1 MATVELPALYVD
13 TVSPFAETRRP
24 LLINRTPGPEE
35 EDVPIDASLELE
47 LVDIGADGI
56 ARAATRVWVDD
67 VLAFEGEASVEVA
80 PAFAGP
86 LAEVTQTADSLRVVL
101 HPAVPLVSQS
111 TVSVRVVSATDGG
124 AHLLDETYTFTVEDR
139 TAPRLV
145 GAQALAPK
153 SVRLAFDEGVRVP
166 PSARFTFTFTF
177 TARGAPAVPVA
188 AIEAAADGPLV
199 HLVLDTELTPDVV
212 YEVRV
217 EGVTDARGNLV
228 LVPYHRATFAG
239 FRPARPPS
247 RSFQLWDMLPQHNR
261 RDDVTGDLHRF
272 IACLQEVTDLLLAD
286 LDAFPDVFD
295 LERAPEAFLDAI
307 LQDLGN
313 PFAFEMD
320 VLARRRLAAILTEMY
335 QQKGTALG
343 LRNAIRF
350 FLGIEVRAI
359 SPFASDTL
367 VLGESELGV
376 DWVLGPSERFARY
389 AFNIEVERLLSQ
401 AERQRLRT
409 LVEYLKPAHTHFVD
423 LVEPLPPVLPEHW
436 ELGLSELGETSTLH

>member
-1 MATVELPALYVD
+1 M
-13 TVSPFAETRRP
+13 
-24 LLINRTPGPEE
+24 
-35 EDVPIDASLELE
+35 
-47 LVDIGADGI
+47 DGI
-56 ARAATRVWVDD
+56 ARAATRVWVDEF
-67 VLAFEGEASVEVA
+67 LAFEGGADVEVQ

-86 LAEVTQTADSLRVVL
+86 LAEVTQTGDTLRVVL
-101 HPAVPLVSQS
+101 HPAVPLDSQA
-111 TVSVRVVSATDGG
+111 TVSVRVVSATAGG
-124 AHLLDETYTFTVEDR
+124 AHLLDDTYTFTMEDR
-139 TAPRLV
+139 TAPRLL
-145 GAQALAPK
+145 GAQAVGPK
-153 SVRLAFDEGVRVP
+153 SVRLAFDEDVRAP
-166 PSARFTFTFTF
+166 PAARFTFTP
-177 TARGAPAVPVA
+177 RGAPAVPVA
-188 AIEAAADGPLV
+188 ATEAAAEGALV
-199 HLVLDTELTPDVV
+199 HLALDTELTPDVV
-212 YEVRV
+212 YEVSV
-217 EGVTDARGNLV
+217 EGVTDTHGNLV
-228 LVPYHRATFAG
+228 LAPHHRATFTG

-247 RSFQLWDMLPQHNR
+247 RHFQLWDMLPRHNR
-261 RDDVTGDLHRF
+261 RADVTGDLHRF
-272 IACLQEVTDLLLAD
+272 ISCLQEVTDLLLSD

-436 ELGLSELGETSTLH
+436 ELGLSELGETSRLH

>member
-13 TVSPFAETRRP
+13 TVSLLAEARRP
-24 LLINRTPGPEE
+24 LLLNRSPGPGE
-35 EDVPIDASLELE
+35 EDVPVDSALELE
-47 LVDIGADGI
+47 LVDVGTDGI
-56 ARAATRVWVDD
+56 AREATRVWVDGI
-67 VLAFEGEASVEVA
+67 LAFAGGDSVEVQ

-86 LAEVTQTADSLRVVL
+86 QAEVAQTADTLRVVL
-101 HPAVPLVSQS
+101 HPATPLASQAS
-111 TVSVRVVSATDGG
+111 VSVRVVSATAGG
-124 AHLLDETYTFTVEDR
+124 EHLLDETYSFSVEDR

-145 GAQALAPK
+145 SALAVGQK
-153 SVRLAFDEGVRVP
+153 AVRLAFDEDVKVP
-166 PSARFTFTFTF
+166 PTARFAF

-188 AIEAAADGPLV
+188 DLEAVADGAFV
-199 HLVLDTELTPDVV
+199 HLVFDTEMTPDVV
-212 YEVRV
+212 YEVLV
-217 EGVTDARGNLV
+217 DGVTDAHGNPV
-228 LVPYHRATFAG
+228 LAPYHRATFAG

-247 RSFQLWDMLPQHNR
+247 RHFTLWEMLPGHNR
-261 RDDVTGDLHRF
+261 RDDVTGDLRRF
-272 IACLQEVTDLLLAD
+272 ISCLQEVTDLLLAD
-286 LDAFPDVFD
+286 LDAFPDDFD

-313 PFAFEMD
+313 PFAFELD
-320 VLARRRLAAILTEMY
+320 VLGRRRLASVLVAMY

-376 DWVLGPSERFARY
+376 NWVLGPSERFARY
-389 AFNIEVERLLSQ
+389 AFNIEVERPLSP
-401 AERQRLRT
+401 EECQRLRA

-423 LVEPLPPVLPEHW
+423 LVEPLPLIVPEHW
-436 ELGLSELGETSTLH
+436 ELGVSELGETTTLH

>member
-1 MATVELPALYVD
+1 MQ
-13 TVSPFAETRRP
+13 
-24 LLINRTPGPEE
+24 
-35 EDVPIDASLELE
+35 
-47 LVDIGADGI
+47 
-56 ARAATRVWVDD
+56 
-67 VLAFEGEASVEVA
+67 

-86 LAEVTQTADSLRVVL
+86 LAAATQTADTLRVVL
-101 HPAVPLVSQS
+101 HPAVPLASQA
-111 TVSVRVVSATDGG
+111 TVSVHVISATAGG

-145 GAQALAPK
+145 GAQAVGPK
-153 SVRLAFDEGVRVP
+153 SVRLAFYESVRVP
-166 PSARFTFTFTF
+166 PSACFTLTP
-177 TARGAPAVPVA
+177 RGAPAVPVVVT
-188 AIEAAADGPLV
+188 EAAADGLLV
-199 HLVLDTELTPDVV
+199 HFALDTELTPDVV

-217 EGVTDARGNLV
+217 EGVTDAHGNLV
-228 LVPYHRATFAG
+228 LAPYHRATFAG

-247 RSFQLWDMLPQHNR
+247 RHFRLWDMLPRHNR

-272 IACLQEVTDLLLAD
+272 VSCLQEVTDLLLSD

-313 PFAFEMD
+313 PFAFELD
-320 VLARRRLAAILTEMY
+320 VLARRRLAAILVHMY

-389 AFNIEVERLLSQ
+389 AFNVEVDRLLTLS
-401 AERQRLRT
+401 ERQRLRA

-423 LVEPLPPVLPEHW
+423 MVEPLPPILPEHW
-436 ELGLSELGETSTLH
+436 ELGLSELGETTVLH

>member
-13 TVSPFAETRRP
+13 TVSLLAETRR
-24 LLINRTPGPEE
+24 LLLLNRSPGPGEE
-35 EDVPIDASLELE
+35 GVPVDSALELE
-47 LVDIGADGI
+47 MVDIGTDGI
-56 ARAATRVWVDD
+56 SRAGTRVWVDGI
-67 VLAFEGEASVEVA
+67 LAFAGVDSVEVQ

-86 LAEVTQTADSLRVVL
+86 LAEVAQTADTLRVVL
-101 HPAVPLVSQS
+101 HPATPLASQAS
-111 TVSVRVVSATDGG
+111 VSVRVVSATAGG
-124 AHLLDETYTFTVEDR
+124 AHHLDETYIFSVEDR

-153 SVRLAFDEGVRVP
+153 SVRLAFDEDVRVP
-166 PSARFTFTFTF
+166 SSARFTF

-188 AIEAAADGPLV
+188 ALEAAADGALV
-199 HLVLDTELTPDVV
+199 HLVLDTELTPDVA
-212 YEVRV
+212 YEVLV
-217 EGVTDARGNLV
+217 DGVTDAHGNPV
-228 LVPYHRATFAG
+228 LAPYHRATFAG

-247 RSFQLWDMLPQHNR
+247 RHFALWEMLPGHNR

-272 IACLQEVTDLLLAD
+272 VSCLQEVTDLLLAD

-313 PFAFEMD
+313 PFAFELD
-320 VLARRRLAAILTEMY
+320 VLGRRRLASVLVAMY

-389 AFNIEVERLLSQ
+389 AFNIGVDRLLTL
-401 AERQRLRT
+401 AERQRLRA
-409 LVEYLKPAHTHFVD
+409 LVGYLKPAHTHFVD
-423 LVEPLPPVLPEHW
+423 LVEPLPPILPEHW
-436 ELGLSELGETSTLH
+436 ELGLSELGETTTLH

>member
-13 TVSPFAETRRP
+13 TVALSAEARRP
-24 LLINRTPGPEE
+24 LLLNRAPGPEE
-35 EDVPIDASLELE
+35 ADVPVDAALELE
-47 LVDIGADGI
+47 LVDVGVDGI
-56 ARAATRVWVDD
+56 ARAATSVWVDG
-67 VLAFEGEASVEVA
+67 VLAFAGGAGLEVQ
-80 PAFAGP
+80 PTFAGP
-86 LAEVTQTADSLRVVL
+86 LAEVTQTADTLRVVL
-101 HPAVPLVSQS
+101 HPAVPLASQA
-111 TVSVRVVSATDGG
+111 TVSVRVVSATAGG
-124 AHLLDETYTFTVEDR
+124 EHLLDETYTFTVEDR

-145 GAQALAPK
+145 GAQAVGPK
-153 SVRLAFDEGVRVP
+153 SVRLAFDEDVRVP
-166 PSARFTFTFTF
+166 PTAHFTFTP
-177 TARGAPAVPVA
+177 RGAPAVPVA
-188 AIEAAADGPLV
+188 FADAAVDGVLV
-199 HLVLDTELTPDVV
+199 HLALDTEMTPDVV

-217 EGVTDARGNLV
+217 EGVTDAHGNPV
-228 LVPYHRATFAG
+228 LAPYHRAAFAG
-239 FRPARPPS
+239 FRPAQPPS
-247 RSFQLWDMLPQHNR
+247 RHFQLWDMLPGHNR
-261 RDDVTGDLHRF
+261 RDDVTGDLRRF
-272 IACLQEVTDLLLAD
+272 ISCLQEVTDLLLAD

-295 LERAPEAFLDAI
+295 LERAPESFLDAI

-313 PFAFEMD
+313 PFAFELD
-320 VLARRRLAAILTEMY
+320 VLARRRLASVLVDMY

-389 AFNIEVERLLSQ
+389 AFNVEVERLLSP

-436 ELGLSELGETSTLH
+436 ELGFSELGETTKLH

>member
-1 MATVELPALYVD
+1 MATVELPTLYVD
-13 TVSPFAETRRP
+13 TVSLFTETRRP
-24 LLINRTPGPEE
+24 LLLNRAPGPGE
-35 EDVPIDASLELE
+35 EDVPVDSVLELE
-47 LVDIGADGI
+47 LVDVGVDGI
-56 ARAATRVWVDD
+56 ARASTRVWVGG
-67 VLAFEGEASVEVA
+67 VLAFEGGASAEVT

-86 LAEVTQTADSLRVVL
+86 LAEVTQSADTLRVVL
-101 HPAVPLVSQS
+101 HPAVPLASQAS
-111 TVSVRVVSATDGG
+111 VSVRVVSATAGA
-124 AHLLDETYTFTVEDR
+124 AHLLDEAYTFTVEDSM
-139 TAPRLV
+139 APRLV

-153 SVRLAFDEGVRVP
+153 AVRLAFDEDVRVP
-166 PSARFTFTFTF
+166 SSARFTFTP
-177 TARGAPAVPVA
+177 RGAPAVPVA
-188 AIEAAADGPLV
+188 SLEAAAEGPLV

-217 EGVTDARGNLV
+217 EGVTDARGNPV
-228 LVPYHRATFAG
+228 LAPYHRATFPG

-247 RSFQLWDMLPQHNR
+247 RSFQLWDMLPRHNR

-272 IACLQEVTDLLLAD
+272 ISCLQEVTDLLLSD

-295 LERAPEAFLDAI
+295 LERAPESFLDAI

-313 PFAFEMD
+313 PFAFELD
-320 VLARRRLAAILTEMY
+320 VLVRRRLAAILVDMY

-389 AFNIEVERLLSQ
+389 AFNVEVERLLSP

-423 LVEPLPPVLPEHW
+423 LVEPLPPILPEHW
-436 ELGLSELGETSTLH
+436 ELGLSELGETTTLH

>member
-13 TVSPFAETRRP
+13 TVALFAETRRP
-24 LLINRTPGPEE
+24 LLLNRAPGPEE
-35 EDVPIDASLELE
+35 VDVPVDAALELE
-47 LVDIGADGI
+47 LVDVGTDSI
-56 ARAATRVWVDD
+56 ARAATRVWVDG
-67 VLAFEGEASVEVA
+67 VLAFAGGDSVEVV

-86 LAEVTQTADSLRVVL
+86 LAEVRQTADTLRVVL
-101 HPAVPLVSQS
+101 HPAVPLASQA
-111 TVSVRVVSATDGG
+111 TVSVRVVSTTAGG
-124 AHLLDETYTFTVEDR
+124 EHLLDETYTFTVEDR

-145 GAQALAPK
+145 GAQAVGPK
-153 SVRLAFDEGVRVP
+153 SVRLAFDENVRVP
-166 PSARFTFTFTF
+166 PTAHFTFTP
-177 TARGAPAVPVA
+177 RDAPAVPVA
-188 AIEAAADGPLV
+188 ALKAAADGPLV
-199 HLVLDTELTPDVV
+199 HLGLDTEMTPDVV
-212 YEVRV
+212 YEVLV
-217 EGVTDARGNLV
+217 QGVTDAHGNPV
-228 LVPYHRATFAG
+228 LAPYHRATFSG

-247 RSFQLWDMLPQHNR
+247 RHFQLWDMLPGHNR
-261 RDDVTGDLHRF
+261 RDDVTGDLYRF
-272 IACLQEVTDLLLAD
+272 ISCLQEVTDLLLSD
-286 LDAFPDVFD
+286 LDTFPDFFD

-313 PFAFEMD
+313 PFAFELD
-320 VLARRRLAAILTEMY
+320 VLARRRLASVLVEMY

-389 AFNIEVERLLSQ
+389 AFNVEVERLLSSS
-401 AERQRLRT
+401 EHQRLRA

-423 LVEPLPPVLPEHW
+423 LVEPLPPILPEHW
-436 ELGLSELGETSTLH
+436 EVGLSELGETTTLH

>member
-13 TVSPFAETRRP
+13 TVSLFAETRRP

-35 EDVPIDASLELE
+35 EDVPLDASLELE

-67 VLAFEGEASVEVA
+67 VLAFEGGADIEVQ

-86 LAEVTQTADSLRVVL
+86 RAEVTQTADALRVVL
-101 HPAVPLVSQS
+101 HPAVPLVSQA
-111 TVSVRVVSATDGG
+111 TVSVRVVSATAGG

-153 SVRLAFDEGVRVP
+153 SVRLAFDEDVLVP
-166 PSARFTFTFTF
+166 PTARFTF
-177 TARGAPAVPVA
+177 TARGAPAVPGASVGT
-188 AIEAAADGPLV
+188 AADGPLV
-199 HLVLDTELTPDVV
+199 HLALDTELTPDVG
-212 YEVRV
+212 YEVLV
-217 EGVTDARGNLV
+217 EGVTDAHDNPV
-228 LVPYHRATFAG
+228 LAPYHRAIFTG
-239 FRPARPPS
+239 FRPARPSS
-247 RSFQLWDMLPQHNR
+247 RHFQLWDMLPRHNR

-272 IACLQEVTDLLLAD
+272 ISCLQEVTDLLLAD

-367 VLGESELGV
+367 SLGESELGV

-389 AFNIEVERLLSQ
+389 AFNVEVERLLTLT
-401 AERQRLRT
+401 ERQRLRT
-409 LVEYLKPAHTHFVD
+409 LVEYLKPAHTHFID
-423 LVEPLPPVLPEHW
+423 LVEPLPPILPEHW
-436 ELGLSELGETSTLH
+436 ELGLSELGETTTLH

>member
-1 MATVELPALYVD
+1 MATVELPTLYVD
-13 TVSPFAETRRP
+13 TISLFAETHRP
-24 LLINRTPGPEE
+24 LLLNRAPGPGE
-35 EDVPIDASLELE
+35 EDVPVDSALELE
-47 LVDIGADGI
+47 VVDVGVDGI
-56 ARAATRVWVDD
+56 ARATTRVWVDG
-67 VLAFEGEASVEVA
+67 VLAFAGGDSVEVQ

-86 LAEVTQTADSLRVVL
+86 LAEVTQTVGTLRLVL
-101 HPAVPLVSQS
+101 HPAVPLASQE
-111 TVSVRVVSATDGG
+111 TISVRVVSATAGG
-124 AHLLDETYTFTVEDR
+124 EHLLDETYTFTVEDR

-145 GAQALAPK
+145 GVQSLAPK
-153 SVRLAFDEGVRVP
+153 SVRLAFDEDVRVP
-166 PSARFTFTFTF
+166 SSARFTLTP
-177 TARGAPAVPVA
+177 RGAPAVPVA
-188 AIEAAADGPLV
+188 ALGASADGPLV

-217 EGVTDARGNLV
+217 EGVTDAHGNPV
-228 LVPYHRATFAG
+228 LAPYHRATFKG

-247 RSFQLWDMLPQHNR
+247 RSFQLWHMLPGHNR

-313 PFAFEMD
+313 PFAFELD
-320 VLARRRLAAILTEMY
+320 VLARRRLASVLVEMY

-389 AFNIEVERLLSQ
+389 AFNVEVERLLSP

-423 LVEPLPPVLPEHW
+423 LVEPLPPILPEHW
-436 ELGLSELGETSTLH
+436 ELGLSELGETTTLH

>member
-1 MATVELPALYVD
+1 MATVELPTLYVD
-13 TVSPFAETRRP
+13 TVSLFAETRRT
-24 LLINRTPGPEE
+24 LLLNRAPGPGE
-35 EDVPIDASLELE
+35 EDVSVDSVLELE
-47 LVDIGADGI
+47 LVDVGVDGI
-56 ARAATRVWVDD
+56 ARAATRVWVGG
-67 VLAFEGEASVEVA
+67 VLAFEGGASAEVT

-86 LAEVTQTADSLRVVL
+86 LAEVTQSADTLRVVL
-101 HPAVPLVSQS
+101 HPAVPLASQAP
-111 TVSVRVVSATDGG
+111 VSVRVVSATAGA

-153 SVRLAFDEGVRVP
+153 SVRLAFDESVRVP
-166 PSARFTFTFTF
+166 PSARFTFTP
-177 TARGAPAVPVA
+177 RGAPAVPVA
-188 AIEAAADGPLV
+188 SLEAAADGPLV

-217 EGVTDARGNLV
+217 EGVTDAHGNPV
-228 LVPYHRATFAG
+228 LAPYHRATFPG

-247 RSFQLWDMLPQHNR
+247 RHFQLWDMLPRHNR
-261 RDDVTGDLHRF
+261 RDDVTGDLRRF
-272 IACLQEVTDLLLAD
+272 ISCLQEVTDLLLAD

-313 PFAFEMD
+313 PFAFD
-320 VLARRRLAAILTEMY
+320 LDGLARRRLGAILVDMY
-335 QQKGTALG
+335 KQKGTALG

-389 AFNIEVERLLSQ
+389 AFNVEVERLLSP

-409 LVEYLKPAHTHFVD
+409 LIEYLKPAHTHFVD
-423 LVEPLPPVLPEHW
+423 LVEPLPPILPEHW
-436 ELGLSELGETSTLH
+436 ELGLSELGETTTLH

>member
-13 TVSPFAETRRP
+13 TVSLFAETRRP
-24 LLINRTPGPEE
+24 LLLNRAPGPGE
-35 EDVPIDASLELE
+35 EDVLVDSVLELE
-47 LVDIGADGI
+47 LVDVGADGI
-56 ARAATRVWVDD
+56 ARAATRVWVDGL
-67 VLAFEGEASVEVA
+67 LAFEGGASVEVL
-80 PAFAGP
+80 PGFAGP
-86 LAEVTQTADSLRVVL
+86 LADVTQTADMLRVVL
-101 HPAVPLVSQS
+101 HPAVPLASQA
-111 TVSVRVVSATDGG
+111 TVSVRVNSTTAGG
-124 AHLLDETYTFTVEDR
+124 EHRLDETYTFTVEDR

-145 GAQALAPK
+145 GAQAVGPK
-153 SVRLAFDEGVRVP
+153 SVRLAFDEAVRVP
-166 PSARFTFTFTF
+166 PSARFTFTP
-177 TARGAPAVPVA
+177 RGAPAVPVA
-188 AIEAAADGPLV
+188 SLEAAADGLLV

-217 EGVTDARGNLV
+217 EGVTDAHGNPV
-228 LVPYHRATFAG
+228 LAPYHRATFSG

-247 RSFQLWDMLPQHNR
+247 RSFQLWDMLPRHNR
-261 RDDVTGDLHRF
+261 RDDMTGDLHRF
-272 IACLQEVTDLLLAD
+272 ISCLQEVTDLLLAD

-313 PFAFEMD
+313 PFAFELD
-320 VLARRRLAAILTEMY
+320 VLARRRLAAVLVDMY
-335 QQKGTALG
+335 RQKGTALG

-376 DWVLGPSERFARY
+376 DWVLSPSERFARY
-389 AFNIEVERLLSQ
+389 AFNVEVERLLSP
-401 AERQRLRT
+401 AERQRLRS

-423 LVEPLPPVLPEHW
+423 LVEPLPPILPEHW
-436 ELGLSELGETSTLH
+436 ELGLSELGETTTLH

>member
-13 TVSPFAETRRP
+13 TVSLFAETRRP
-24 LLINRTPGPEE
+24 LLLNRAPGPEE
-35 EDVPIDASLELE
+35 ANVPVNAALELE
-47 LVDIGADGI
+47 LVDVGTDGI
-56 ARAATRVWVDD
+56 ARAATRVWVDGFP
-67 VLAFEGEASVEVA
+67 AFEGGADVEVQ

-86 LAEVTQTADSLRVVL
+86 LAEVTQTADTLRVVL
-101 HPAVPLVSQS
+101 HPAVPLVSQA
-111 TVSVRVVSATDGG
+111 TVSVRVVSATAGG

-145 GAQALAPK
+145 SAQALASK
-153 SVRLAFDEGVRVP
+153 SVRLAFDEDVRVP
-166 PSARFTFTFTF
+166 PSARITFTP
-177 TARGAPAVPVA
+177 RGAPAVPVA
-188 AIEAAADGPLV
+188 ALEAAADGPLV
-199 HLVLDTELTPDVV
+199 HLALDTEMTPDVG
-212 YEVRV
+212 YEVLV
-217 EGVTDARGNLV
+217 EGVTDAHGNLV
-228 LVPYHRATFAG
+228 LAPYHRAIFTG
-239 FRPARPPS
+239 FRPTRPPS
-247 RSFQLWDMLPQHNR
+247 RHFQLWDMLPRHNR

-272 IACLQEVTDLLLAD
+272 ISCLQEVTDLLLAD

-295 LERAPEAFLDAI
+295 LERAPESFLDGI

-313 PFAFEMD
+313 PFAFELD
-320 VLARRRLAAILTEMY
+320 VLARRRLAAILVDMY

-389 AFNIEVERLLSQ
+389 AFNVEVERLLSP

-409 LVEYLKPAHTHFVD
+409 LVDYLKPAHTHFVD
-423 LVEPLPPVLPEHW
+423 LVEPLPPILPEHW
-436 ELGLSELGETSTLH
+436 ELGLSELGETTTLH

>member
-13 TVSPFAETRRP
+13 TVSLFAETRRP
-24 LLINRTPGPEE
+24 LLLNRAPGPEE
-35 EDVPIDASLELE
+35 ADVPVDAALELE
-47 LVDIGADGI
+47 LVDVGTDGI
-56 ARAATRVWVDD
+56 ARAATRVWVDG
-67 VLAFEGEASVEVA
+67 VLAFEGRASIEVQ

-86 LAEVTQTADSLRVVL
+86 LAEVAQTADALRVVL
-101 HPAVPLVSQS
+101 HPVVPLASQA
-111 TVSVRVVSATDGG
+111 TVSVRVVSATAGG

-145 GAQALAPK
+145 GAQALAQR
-153 SVRLAFDEGVRVP
+153 SVRLAFDEDVRVP
-166 PSARFTFTFTF
+166 PTAHFTFTP
-177 TARGAPAVPVA
+177 RGAPAVPVA
-188 AIEAAADGPLV
+188 ALKAAADGPLV
-199 HLVLDTELTPDVV
+199 HIVLDTEMTPDVV
-212 YEVRV
+212 YEVSV
-217 EGVTDARGNLV
+217 EGVTDAHGNLV
-228 LVPYHRATFAG
+228 LAPYHRATFAG

-247 RSFQLWDMLPQHNR
+247 RSFQLWDMLPRHNR

-272 IACLQEVTDLLLAD
+272 ISCLQEVTDLLLSD

-313 PFAFEMD
+313 PFAFELD
-320 VLARRRLAAILTEMY
+320 VLARRRLAAVLVDMY
-335 QQKGTALG
+335 QQKGTAQG

-359 SPFASDTL
+359 SPIASDTL

-389 AFNIEVERLLSQ
+389 AFNIEVDRLLTL

-423 LVEPLPPVLPEHW
+423 LVEPLPPILPEHW
-436 ELGLSELGETSTLH
+436 ELGLSELGETTTLH

>member
-13 TVSPFAETRRP
+13 TVSLTTETRRP
-24 LLINRTPGPEE
+24 LLLNLAPGPEE
-35 EDVPIDASLELE
+35 EDVPVEATLELE
-47 LVDIGADGI
+47 LVDVGADGI
-56 ARAATRVWVDD
+56 ARAATRVWVDS
-67 VLAFEGEASVEVA
+67 VLAFEGGASVEVA

-86 LAEVTQTADSLRVVL
+86 LAEVTQTADTLRVVL
-101 HPAVPLVSQS
+101 HPAVPLASQA
-111 TVSVRVVSATDGG
+111 TVSVRVVSATAGG
-124 AHLLDETYTFTVEDR
+124 EHLLDETYTFTVEDR

-145 GAQALAPK
+145 GAQALAAK
-153 SVRLAFDEGVRVP
+153 SVRLAFDEDVRVP
-166 PSARFTFTFTF
+166 ASARFTF

-188 AIEAAADGPLV
+188 SIEAAADGPLV
-199 HLVLDTELTPDVV
+199 HLALDTELTQDVV

-217 EGVTDARGNLV
+217 EGATDAHGNPV
-228 LVPYHRATFAG
+228 LAPYHRATFPG

-247 RSFQLWDMLPQHNR
+247 RHFQLWDMLPRHNR

-272 IACLQEVTDLLLAD
+272 ISCLQEVTDLLLSD
-286 LDAFPDVFD
+286 LDAFPDIFD

-313 PFAFEMD
+313 PFAFELD
-320 VLARRRLAAILTEMY
+320 VLARRRLAAILVEMY

-389 AFNIEVERLLSQ
+389 AFNVEVERLLSP
-401 AERQRLRT
+401 AERQRLRP
-409 LVEYLKPAHTHFVD
+409 LVEYLKPAHTHFID
-423 LVEPLPPVLPEHW
+423 LVEPLPPILPEHW
-436 ELGLSELGETSTLH
+436 ELGLSELGETTTLH

>member
-13 TVSPFAETRRP
+13 TVSLFAETRRP
-24 LLINRTPGPEE
+24 LLLNRAPGPEE
-35 EDVPIDASLELE
+35 AEVPIDSALELE
-47 LVDIGADGI
+47 LVDIGTDGVS
-56 ARAATRVWVDD
+56 RAATRVWVDGF
-67 VLAFEGEASVEVA
+67 LAFEGGASVEVK

-86 LAEVTQTADSLRVVL
+86 LAEVTQAADTLRVVL
-101 HPAVPLVSQS
+101 HPTVPLASQA
-111 TVSVRVVSATDGG
+111 TVSVRVISTTAGG
-124 AHLLDETYTFTVEDR
+124 EHHLDETYTFTVEDR

-145 GAQALAPK
+145 GAQALAAK
-153 SVRLAFDEGVRVP
+153 SVRLAFDEDVRVP
-166 PSARFTFTFTF
+166 PSARFTFTP
-177 TARGAPAVPVA
+177 RGAPAVPVA
-188 AIEAAADGPLV
+188 ALEAAADGPLV
-199 HLVLDTELTPDVV
+199 HLVLDTELTPGVG

-217 EGVTDARGNLV
+217 EGVTDAHGNLV
-228 LVPYHRATFAG
+228 LAPYHRATFAG

-247 RSFQLWDMLPQHNR
+247 RSFQLWDMLPRHNR

-272 IACLQEVTDLLLAD
+272 IACLQEVTDLLLSD
-286 LDAFPDVFD
+286 LDAIPDIFD

-313 PFAFEMD
+313 PFAFELD
-320 VLARRRLAAILTEMY
+320 VLARRRLAAILVEMY

-389 AFNIEVERLLSQ
+389 AFNVEVERLLSP

-409 LVEYLKPAHTHFVD
+409 LVDYLKPAHTHFVD
-423 LVEPLPPVLPEHW
+423 LVEPLPPILPEHW
-436 ELGLSELGETSTLH
+436 ELGLSELGETTTLH

>member
-13 TVSPFAETRRP
+13 TVSLFAETRRP
-24 LLINRTPGPEE
+24 LLLNRAPGPGEQ
-35 EDVPIDASLELE
+35 DVPVDTALELE
-47 LVDIGADGI
+47 LVDVGTDGI
-56 ARAATRVWVDD
+56 ARTATRVWVDG
-67 VLAFEGEASVEVA
+67 VLAFAGGDSVEVQA
-80 PAFAGP
+80 AFVGP
-86 LAEVTQTADSLRVVL
+86 LAEVTQTADTLRVVL
-101 HPAVPLVSQS
+101 HPAVPLASQA
-111 TVSVRVVSATDGG
+111 TVSVRVVSATAGG
-124 AHLLDETYTFTVEDR
+124 EHLLDESYTFTVEDR

-145 GAQALAPK
+145 GAQAVGPR
-153 SVRLAFDEGVRVP
+153 SVRLAFDEDVRVP
-166 PSARFTFTFTF
+166 PTARFTF

-188 AIEAAADGPLV
+188 SIEAEVDGPLV
-199 HLVLDTELTPDVV
+199 HLGLDTELTPDVM

-217 EGVTDARGNLV
+217 EGVKDAHDNPV
-228 LVPYHRATFAG
+228 LAPYHRATFSG

-247 RSFQLWDMLPQHNR
+247 RSFQLWDMLPRHNR

-272 IACLQEVTDLLLAD
+272 ISCLQEVTDLLLSD
-286 LDAFPDVFD
+286 LDAFPGVFD

-313 PFAFEMD
+313 PFAFELD
-320 VLARRRLAAILTEMY
+320 VLARRRLAAILVELY

-367 VLGESELGV
+367 VLGESELGE

-389 AFNIEVERLLSQ
+389 AFNVEVDRLLTL

-423 LVEPLPPVLPEHW
+423 LVEPLPPILPEHW
-436 ELGLSELGETSTLH
+436 ELGLSELGETTTLH

>member
-13 TVSPFAETRRP
+13 TVSLFAETRRP
-24 LLINRTPGPEE
+24 LLLNRAPGPEE
-35 EDVPIDASLELE
+35 ADVPVDAALELE
-47 LVDIGADGI
+47 LVDVGADGI
-56 ARAATRVWVDD
+56 ARATTRVWVDD
-67 VLAFEGEASVEVA
+67 VLAFEGGASVEVA

-86 LAEVTQTADSLRVVL
+86 LAEVRQTADTLRVVL
-101 HPAVPLVSQS
+101 HPAVPLASQA
-111 TVSVRVVSATDGG
+111 TVSVRVVSATAGG
-124 AHLLDETYTFTVEDR
+124 EHLLDETYTFTVEDR

-145 GAQALAPK
+145 GAQAVGPK
-153 SVRLAFDEGVRVP
+153 SVRLAFDEDVRVP
-166 PSARFTFTFTF
+166 PTARFTFTP
-177 TARGAPAVPVA
+177 RGAPAVPVA
-188 AIEAAADGPLV
+188 ALEAAADGPLV

-217 EGVTDARGNLV
+217 EAVTDTHDNPV
-228 LVPYHRATFAG
+228 LAPYHRAILTG

-247 RSFQLWDMLPQHNR
+247 RSFQLWDMLPGHNR
-261 RDDVTGDLHRF
+261 RDDVTGDLRRF
-272 IACLQEVTDLLLAD
+272 ISCLQEVTDLLLAD

-307 LQDLGN
+307 LLDLGN
-313 PFAFEMD
+313 PFAFELD
-320 VLARRRLAAILTEMY
+320 VLARRQLASVLVDMY
-335 QQKGTALG
+335 RQKGTALG

-389 AFNIEVERLLSQ
+389 AFNVEVERLLSP

-423 LVEPLPPVLPEHW
+423 MVEPLPPILPEHW
-436 ELGLSELGETSTLH
+436 ELGLSELGETTTLH

>member
-13 TVSPFAETRRP
+13 TVSLFAETHRP
-24 LLINRTPGPEE
+24 LLLNRAPSPEE
-35 EDVPIDASLELE
+35 AEVPVDAALELE
-47 LVDIGADGI
+47 LVDVGTDGV
-56 ARAATRVWVDD
+56 ARAATRVWVDG
-67 VLAFEGEASVEVA
+67 VLAFAGGASVEVA

-86 LAEVTQTADSLRVVL
+86 LAKVTQTADTLRLVL
-101 HPAVPLVSQS
+101 HPAVPLTSQA
-111 TVSVRVVSATDGG
+111 TISVRVASATAGG
-124 AHLLDETYTFTVEDR
+124 EHLLDETFTFTVEDR

-145 GAQALAPK
+145 GAQAVGPK
-153 SVRLAFDEGVRVP
+153 SVRLAFDEDVRVP
-166 PSARFTFTFTF
+166 SSARFTFTP
-177 TARGAPAVPVA
+177 RGAPAVPVA
-188 AIEAAADGPLV
+188 SLEAAADGPLV
-199 HLVLDTELTPDVV
+199 HLVLDTELTPDVG
-212 YEVRV
+212 YEARV
-217 EGVTDARGNLV
+217 EGVTDAHGNPV
-228 LVPYHRATFAG
+228 LPPYHRATFAG

-247 RSFQLWDMLPQHNR
+247 RSFQLWDMLPGHNR
-261 RDDVTGDLHRF
+261 RDDVTGDLRRF
-272 IACLQEVTDLLLAD
+272 ISCLQEVTDLLLSD
-286 LDAFPDVFD
+286 LDACPDVFD
-295 LERAPEAFLDAI
+295 LERAPEPFLDAI

-313 PFAFEMD
+313 PFALELD
-320 VLARRRLAAILTEMY
+320 VLARRRLAAILVDMY

-359 SPFASDTL
+359 SPFAADTL

-389 AFNIEVERLLSQ
+389 AFNVEVERLLSP

-436 ELGLSELGETSTLH
+436 ELGLSELGETTTLH

>member
-1 MATVELPALYVD
+1 MATVELPALYID
-13 TVSPFAETRRP
+13 TVSLFTETRRP
-24 LLINRTPGPEE
+24 LLLNRAPGPGE
-35 EDVPIDASLELE
+35 EDVPIDAALELE
-47 LVDIGADGI
+47 VVDVGTDGI
-56 ARAATRVWVDD
+56 ARAATRVWVDG
-67 VLAFEGEASVEVA
+67 VLAFAGGDSIEVQ

-86 LAEVTQTADSLRVVL
+86 LAEVTQTADTLRVVL
-101 HPAVPLVSQS
+101 HPAVPLASQAA
-111 TVSVRVVSATDGG
+111 VSVRVVSATVGG

-145 GAQALAPK
+145 GAQAVGPK
-153 SVRLAFDEGVRVP
+153 SVRLAFDEDVRVLP
-166 PSARFTFTFTF
+166 TAHFTF
-177 TARGAPAVPVA
+177 TARSSPAVPVA
-188 AIEAAADGPLV
+188 SLEAAADGPFV

-217 EGVTDARGNLV
+217 EGVTDTHGNPV
-228 LVPYHRATFAG
+228 LAPYHRAPFTG

-247 RSFQLWDMLPQHNR
+247 RSFQLWDMLPRHNR

-272 IACLQEVTDLLLAD
+272 IACLQEMTDLLLAD
-286 LDAFPDVFD
+286 LDAFPGVFD

-313 PFAFEMD
+313 PFAFELD
-320 VLARRRLAAILTEMY
+320 VLARRRLASVLVDMY

-367 VLGESELGV
+367 VLGESDLGV
-376 DWVLGPSERFARY
+376 DWVMGPSERFARY
-389 AFNIEVERLLSQ
+389 AFNVEAGRLLSP

-409 LVEYLKPAHTHFVD
+409 LVDYLKPAHTHFVD
-423 LVEPLPPVLPEHW
+423 LVEPLPPVIPEHW
-436 ELGLSELGETSTLH
+436 ELSISELSETTVLQS